1 MFFLSVFAWEIR
13 RFAFHARVAINPQ
26 RIALSLFSQ
35 QTAVQRQTDFGVV
48 GDRRT
53 TLPCRLAGKRPP
65 YAANRCN
72 FPPHPPSLPPM
83 TSSPLAIV
91 LAAGKGSRMKSDL
104 PKVLFPVCGRPM
116 IHFVLDA
123 LDKAGFK
130 EKVVVVGHRAE
141 DVHSEL
147 STRKDSLSFVTQSLQ
162 LGTGHAVMQCREQ
175 LKHHHGPV
183 IVVAGDS
190 PLLQP
195 SSLQKLLTYFE
206 ANQPALLLGTLLK
219 IDPTGLGRIIRDA
232 DGSFIGIV
240 EHRDATEEQRKIRE
254 VNMSTYLFNGPE
266 LLWALDKLG
275 NDNSQGE
282 YYLTDCAALLHG
294 AGQKVEALPVLEPCE
309 SLSINDMTELAQV
322 DAKMRGMG
330 YGVAQA

>member
-1 MFFLSVFAWEIR
+1 
-13 RFAFHARVAINPQ
+13 
-26 RIALSLFSQ
+26 
-35 QTAVQRQTDFGVV
+35 
-48 GDRRT
+48 
-53 TLPCRLAGKRPP
+53 
-65 YAANRCN
+65 
-72 FPPHPPSLPPM
+72 
-83 TSSPLAIV
+83 
-91 LAAGKGSRMKSDL
+91 MKSDL

-123 LDKAGFK
+123 LEKAGFK

-141 DVHSEL
+141 DVLSEL
-147 STRKDSLSFVTQSLQ
+147 STRKDSLSFVTQTVQ
-162 LGTGHAVMQCREQ
+162 LGTGHAVMQCRER

-219 IDPTGLGRIIRDA
+219 TDPTGLGRIIRDA

-240 EHRDATEEQRKIRE
+240 EHRDATEQQRKIRE

-275 NDNSQGE
+275 NANSQGE
-282 YYLTDCAALLHG
+282 YYLTDCASLLHT
-294 AGQKVEALPVLEPCE
+294 AGHKVEALPVLEPCE

-322 DAKMRGMG
+322 DAKMRDMG
-330 YGVAQA
+330 YGVDQV